1 MDKEKKIIKQ
11 RVIKV
16 DKVKKKPNSA
26 VIAVVIVSS
35 IAALSGGG
43 IIISQ
48 LIRSQ
53 SLATDNSSASKY
65 GNSSSFSSMSSLTVE
80 SVASKLS
87 PSVVSIVGTAQSRSS
102 FFYGRDEASSTA
114 GTGVIVTRDGYIL
127 TNKHVVEGAE
137 NIRVVLS
144 DGTVYKDVQVA
155 AKDPLNDLA
164 YLKIKGASDLKPAEL
179 GDSKT
184 LKIGQEVVAIGNAL
198 GQYQGTVTS
207 GIISG
212 VNRTI
217 TASSDRLSNRAE
229 TLSDMIQTDAAIN
242 SGNSG
247 GPLVNAKGQVIGIN
261 TAVASDANGIGFAIP
276 ISAAKGMLKSL
287 ISSEKASRAVL
298 GIKYI
303 SINPALAKENNL
315 ATKSGAWVHA
325 TGDSAAV
332 QSGGAA
338 DRAGIK
344 DGDIITAVNGI
355 KIGSAGSVS
364 SLISE
369 YSPGETIKL
378 TVNRNGREFN
388 VDVSLDKYSTFNSR

>member
-1 MDKEKKIIKQ
+1 MDKEGKISNQKI
-11 RVIKV
+11 IKV
-16 DKVKKKPNSA
+16 DKVKRGPNSA
-26 VIAVVIVSS
+26 IIAIAIVGSIAV
-35 IAALSGGG
+35 LSGGG
-43 IIISQ
+43 IMVSHLIKKQSSSTSSIS
-48 LIRSQ
+48 SVE
-53 SLATDNSSASKY
+53 D
-65 GNSSSFSSMSSLTVE
+65 GNSSSSSSIGSSTVE
-80 SVASKLS
+80 AVASKLS
-87 PSVVSIVGTAQSRSS
+87 SSVVSIVGTAQSRSS
-102 FFYGRDEASSTA
+102 FFYGKDESTSTA
-114 GTGVIVTRDGYIL
+114 GTGVIVTHDGYIL
-127 TNKHVVEGAE
+127 TNKHVIEDAT
-137 NIRVVLS
+137 NIQVILS
-144 DGTVYKDVQVA
+144 DGIVYKNVEVA

-164 YLKIKGASDLKPAEL
+164 YLKIKGVSDLKPAEL

-184 LKIGQEVVAIGNAL
+184 LKIGQGVVAIGNAL

-212 VNRTI
+212 VNRTV
-217 TASSDRLSNRAE
+217 TASSGRSSSRTE

-287 ISSEKASRAVL
+287 TSSGKASRSVL

-315 ATKSGAWVHA
+315 SEKYGAWIHDRRS
-325 TGDSAAV
+325 GQSV

-338 DRAGIK
+338 DKAGIK
-344 DGDIITAVNGI
+344 DGDIITAVNGV

-369 YSPGETIKL
+369 YSPGETVKL
-378 TVNRNGREFN
+378 TINRNGRTL
-388 VDVSLDKYSTFNSR
+388 DVNASLDKYSAFNLR

>member
-1 MDKEKKIIKQ
+1 MDKEGKISNQKI
-11 RVIKV
+11 IKV
-16 DKVKKKPNSA
+16 DKVKRGPNSA
-26 VIAVVIVSS
+26 IIAIAIVGSIAV
-35 IAALSGGG
+35 LSGGG
-43 IIISQ
+43 IMISH
-48 LIRSQ
+48 LIKKQ
-53 SLATDNSSASKY
+53 SSSTSSISSAED
-65 GNSSSFSSMSSLTVE
+65 GNSSSSSSIGSSTVE
-80 SVASKLS
+80 AVASKLS
-87 PSVVSIVGTAQSRSS
+87 SSVVSIVGTAQSRSS
-102 FFYGRDEASSTA
+102 FFYGKDESTSTA
-114 GTGVIVTRDGYIL
+114 GTGVIVTHDGYIL
-127 TNKHVVEGAE
+127 TNKHVIEDAT
-137 NIRVVLS
+137 NIQVILS
-144 DGTVYKDVQVA
+144 DGTVYKNVEVA

-164 YLKIKGASDLKPAEL
+164 YLKIKGVSDLKPAEL

-184 LKIGQEVVAIGNAL
+184 LKIGQGVVAIGNAL

-212 VNRTI
+212 VNRTV
-217 TASSDRLSNRAE
+217 TASSGRGSSRTE

-287 ISSEKASRAVL
+287 ISSGKASRSVL

-315 ATKSGAWVHA
+315 SEKYGAWIR
-325 TGDSAAV
+325 DRRSDQSV
-332 QSGGAA
+332 QPGGAA
-338 DRAGIK
+338 DKAGVK
-344 DGDIITAVNGI
+344 DGDIITAVNGV

-369 YSPGETIKL
+369 YSPGETVKL
-378 TVNRNGREFN
+378 TINRNGRILDIN
-388 VDVSLDKYSTFNSR
+388 ASLDRYSAFNLR

>member
-1 MDKEKKIIKQ
+1 MDKEGKISNQKI
-11 RVIKV
+11 IKV
-16 DKVKKKPNSA
+16 DKVKRGPNSA
-26 VIAVVIVSS
+26 IIAVAIVGS
-35 IAALSGGG
+35 IAVLSGGG
-43 IIISQ
+43 IMISH
-48 LIRSQ
+48 LIKKQPS
-53 SLATDNSSASKY
+53 SSNSVSSAED
-65 GNSSSFSSMSSLTVE
+65 GNSSSSSSIGSSTVE
-80 SVASKLS
+80 AVASKLS
-87 PSVVSIVGTAQSRSS
+87 SSVVSIVGTAQSRSS
-102 FFYGRDEASSTA
+102 FFYGKDESTSTA
-114 GTGVIVTRDGYIL
+114 GTGVIVTHDGYIL
-127 TNKHVVEGAE
+127 TNKHVIEDAT
-137 NIRVVLS
+137 NIQVILS
-144 DGTVYKDVQVA
+144 DGTVYKNVEVA

-164 YLKIKGASDLKPAEL
+164 YLKIKGVSDLKPAEL

-184 LKIGQEVVAIGNAL
+184 LKIGQGVVAIGNAL

-212 VNRTI
+212 VNRTV
-217 TASSDRLSNRAE
+217 TASSGRSSSRTE

-287 ISSEKASRAVL
+287 ISSGKASRSVL

-315 ATKSGAWVHA
+315 SEKYGAWIRDRRS
-325 TGDSAAV
+325 GQSV

-338 DRAGIK
+338 DKAGIK
-344 DGDIITAVNGI
+344 DGDIITAVNGV

-369 YSPGETIKL
+369 YSPGETVKL
-378 TVNRNGREFN
+378 TINRNGRILDIN
-388 VDVSLDKYSTFNSR
+388 ASLDKYSTFNLK

>member
-1 MDKEKKIIKQ
+1 MDKEGKISNQKI
-11 RVIKV
+11 IKV
-16 DKVKKKPNSA
+16 DKVKRGPNSA
-26 VIAVVIVSS
+26 IIAIAIVGSIAV
-35 IAALSGGG
+35 LSGGG
-43 IIISQ
+43 IMVSH
-48 LIRSQ
+48 LIKKQ
-53 SLATDNSSASKY
+53 SSSTSSVSSGED
-65 GNSSSFSSMSSLTVE
+65 GNSSSSSSIGSSTVE
-80 SVASKLS
+80 AVASKLS
-87 PSVVSIVGTAQSRSS
+87 SSVVSIVGTAQSRSS
-102 FFYGRDEASSTA
+102 FFYGKDESTSTA
-114 GTGVIVTRDGYIL
+114 GTGVIVTHDGYIL
-127 TNKHVVEGAE
+127 TNKHVIEDAT
-137 NIRVVLS
+137 NIQVILS
-144 DGTVYKDVQVA
+144 DGTVYKNVEVA

-164 YLKIKGASDLKPAEL
+164 YLKIKGVSDLKPAEL

-184 LKIGQEVVAIGNAL
+184 LKIGQGVVAIGNAL

-212 VNRTI
+212 VNRTV
-217 TASSDRLSNRAE
+217 TASSGRSSSRTE

-287 ISSEKASRAVL
+287 ISSGKASRSVL

-315 ATKSGAWVHA
+315 SEKYGAWIR
-325 TGDSAAV
+325 DRRSDQSV
-332 QSGGAA
+332 QPGGAA
-338 DRAGIK
+338 DKAGVK
-344 DGDIITAVNGI
+344 DGDIITAVNGV

-369 YSPGETIKL
+369 YSPGETVKL
-378 TVNRNGREFN
+378 TINRNGRILDIN
-388 VDVSLDKYSTFNSR
+388 ASLDKYSAFNLK

>member
-1 MDKEKKIIKQ
+1 MDKEGKISKQ
-11 RVIKV
+11 RIIKV

-48 LIRSQ
+48 LIKSQ
-53 SLATDNSSASKY
+53 SLATDNSSASKD
-65 GNSSSFSSMSSLTVE
+65 GNSSSFSSMSSSTVE

-144 DGTVYKDVQVA
+144 DGTVYKDVQVV

-287 ISSEKASRAVL
+287 ISSGKASRAVL

-315 ATKSGAWVHA
+315 AAKSGAWVHA

-369 YSPGETIKL
+369 YSPGETVKL